1 MNTQIVDAIVEEMS
15 ITLNSI
21 QPTLHELKLGLK
33 ELYGDRLAYITLYGS
48 QARNEATP
56 DSDIDILVVLH
67 GKVKPCD
74 EISNTGEII
83 SKLSLQYDTVL
94 SCLFISE
101 KEYHYH
107 ISPLLLNI
115 RREGINLYDHR
126 QRRTLATST
135 R

>member
-1 MNTQIVDAIVEEMS
+1 M
-15 ITLNSI
+15 
-21 QPTLHELKLGLK
+21 
-33 ELYGDRLAYITLYGS
+33 YGDRLAYITLYGS

-67 GKVKPCD
+67 SKVEPCT

-83 SKLSLQYDTVL
+83 SKISLQYDTVV
-94 SCLFISE
+94 SCLFINE
-101 KEYHYH
+101 KEYLNH

-115 RREGINLYDHR
+115 RREGVTLYDHR
-126 QRRTLATST
+126 QRRTLTTST